1 MTTQDLI
8 IKLEECRSNME
19 DSTDDLAQS
28 TFDTLNMII
37 SDIETEGLDGSTGFS
52 SGGPRARW

>member
-28 TFDTLNMII
+28 TFDTLNSII
-37 SDIETEGLDGSTGFS
+37 AEIENDGL
-52 SGGPRARW
+52 SGDDFWDSGKRSGRY

>member
-1 MTTQDLI
+1 MTMRDLI

-19 DSTDDLAQS
+19 GSSDELAQD

-37 SDIETEGLDGSTGFS
+37 
-52 SGGPRARW
+52 